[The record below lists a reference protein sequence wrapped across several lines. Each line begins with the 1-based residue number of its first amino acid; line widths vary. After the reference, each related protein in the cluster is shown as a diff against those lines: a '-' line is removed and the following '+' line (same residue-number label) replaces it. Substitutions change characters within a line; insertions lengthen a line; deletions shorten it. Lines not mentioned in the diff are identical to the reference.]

1 MGWLT
6 VKLPNG
12 QELLLGDE
20 HGCNQYN
27 REQGLPHYDKD
38 GRYVSQAEIDKR
50 EKENWR

>member
-20 HGCNQYN
+20 HGCNKYN
-27 REQGLPHYDKD
+27 REHGNPHYNKE
-38 GRYVSQAEIDKR
+38 GRYVSQDEINR
-50 EKENWR
+50 ENEENR